1 MPTQEWNGVKENGM
15 LKLVNDQL
23 NDNDLEENGMLK
35 LKK

>member
-1 MPTQEWNGVKENGM
+1 MPTQEWNGVEENGM